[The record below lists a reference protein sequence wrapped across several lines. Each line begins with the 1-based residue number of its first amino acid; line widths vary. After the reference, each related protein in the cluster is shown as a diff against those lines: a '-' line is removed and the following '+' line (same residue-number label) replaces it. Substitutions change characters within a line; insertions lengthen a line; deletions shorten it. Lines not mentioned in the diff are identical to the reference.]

1 MINQSEAHS
10 RVSAELNHLMNRSCA
25 EDIELDKEN
34 IALRLKFITDALIV

>member
-25 EDIELDKEN
+25 ENIQQDKEN
-34 IALRLKFITDALIV
+34 TA